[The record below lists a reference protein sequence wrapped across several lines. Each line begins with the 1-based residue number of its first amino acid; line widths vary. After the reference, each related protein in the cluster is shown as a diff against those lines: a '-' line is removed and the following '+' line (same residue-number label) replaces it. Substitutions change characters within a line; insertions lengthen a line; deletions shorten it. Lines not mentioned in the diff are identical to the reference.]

1 MPIISG
7 DTRVADV
14 YLGEFMR
21 WFNHFFARS
30 LVSRQRDY
38 YTPHLTHLRSNDS
51 WREVHYRDG
60 PQQKERLYF
69 AG

>member
-38 YTPHLTHLRSNDS
+38 YTPT
-51 WREVHYRDG
+51 
-60 PQQKERLYF
+60 
-69 AG
+69 

>member
-21 WFNHFFARS
+21 WFNHFFAKS
-30 LVSRQRDY
+30 LLNR
-38 YTPHLTHLRSNDS
+38 
-51 WREVHYRDG
+51 
-60 PQQKERLYF
+60 
-69 AG
+69 